1 MNKKTNL
8 VIVPCHSIWKI
19 DDRLDS
25 ENYGQCS
32 EHWFLAPF
40 QYEGHDHLAFIM
52 HSLLAIEKLL
62 EDVSGSLL
70 LFSGSCTKADA
81 GQVSEA
87 QSYLSLTLKL
97 LTAVTN
103 GIELPVSLK
112 NSTDIYKVCER
123 ITENMKYQGLSV
135 TELFAKHISTEEF
148 ALDSFDN
155 LLYSLARF
163 HELTLNYPSSVTI
176 VGFGFKTKRF
186 LQCHACAID
195 YPLSKIEYL
204 SYEPKPQY
212 SETEKIE
219 AYFNDLK
226 HQENKNALELFALDW
241 YGTKE
246 PLRSKKTKR
255 NPFALSQNYKLPLKL
270 EKPILNDKEFF
281 ETKIQGKMPWSSL
294 SHI

>member
-1 MNKKTNL
+1 MNKTNL
-8 VIVPCHSIWKI
+8 IIVPCHSIWKI

-25 ENYGQCS
+25 ENYGQYP

-52 HSLLAIEKLL
+52 HSLLAVEKLL
-62 EDVSGSLL
+62 DDVSGSLL

-87 QSYLSLTLKL
+87 QSYLSLTRKL
-97 LTAVTN
+97 LTAV
-103 GIELPVSLK
+103 IDEVELPVSLL
-112 NSTDIYKVCER
+112 NSTDVHRACVRIAER
-123 ITENMKYQGLSV
+123 IKAQGLTV
-135 TELFAKHISTEEF
+135 TGLFTEHISTEEF

-163 HELTLNYPSSVTI
+163 HELTSNYASSVTI

-204 SYEPKPQY
+204 SYEPQPQY

-219 AYFNDLK
+219 AYFNDLNY
-226 HQENKNALELFALDW
+226 QESKNALELFKTDW

-246 PLRSKKTKR
+246 PLLSKKIKR
-255 NPFALSQNYKLPLKL
+255 NPFTLSPNYRLPFEL
-270 EKPILNDKEFF
+270 EQPILDDNAFF
-281 ETKIQGKMPWSSL
+281 ETMIQGKMPWSNS
-294 SHI
+294 SQI